1 MYISKLT
8 LANYRNF
15 YRAKVVLD
23 KGVNTIIGANG
34 VGKTNLFRALRLI
47 LDQNM
52 LTSAFRMDRDDFHR
66 GLDDWRGHWIVISAE
81 FKDLSSDEAVQ
92 ALFTHGAGQVD
103 SELVD
108 TATCSLLYRP
118 RKEIR
123 ARLAALEVGDVAGLA
138 RLREEITAEEY
149 EVLFVG
155 RGKADWTNPVVYK
168 ELVGDFEQVR
178 FPALDDLEALGS
190 MLPRQL
196 SLGREVSFAYIPALR
211 DVVGDFQANRLNP
224 LRHLLT
230 MKSGEVDASEF
241 AAITDQVVALNTAIE
256 DWPDVKKVSADIRST
271 IRNIV
276 GDAYSPSSLSIKSNL
291 PDNAQRLFQSLKLF
305 VGEDGE
311 GYEGGI
317 DEMSLGGAN
326 LLYLTLKILEFK
338 YRKERKAVA
347 NFLVIEEPEA
357 HIHNHIQK
365 TLFDRIAY
373 DDAQVIY
380 STHSTQI
387 SEVSNVRRMNVLG
400 RDGRRTEVYEPARGL
415 DDAQVRKL
423 QRYLDAVRTNLLFA
437 NSVILVEGDAEELLL
452 PSLVKMQ
459 FGLSVDELG
468 ISIVNVRSTGFQNVA
483 SIFHDNR
490 IRKKCAVLTDLD
502 APYVPTDPVPEGDA
516 AFVEAALRSA
526 KAGDERAES
535 LRTTFANNGWV
546 ASFFADH
553 TFEVDFIKSGNV
565 EVLVK
570 IVPDVWVSPTK
581 RTEAI
586 EDLRCGLIE
595 RSGRRA
601 LAMAEKVG
609 KGWFAVSVADAI
621 DHTVRLPSY
630 VLDAIAF
637 AAPLLSHENW
647 IRIFLYRIK
656 ALGEGS
662 ASSPSAR
669 TELVDALKEYKKGG
683 ITLDAVSAKYE
694 TCFHDD
700 SLNDVLGRYL

>member
-15 YRAKVVLD
+15 YRANVVLD

-34 VGKTNLFRALRLI
+34 VGKTNLFRALRLM

-52 LTSAFRMDRDDFHR
+52 LTSAFRMDQGDFHR

-103 SELVD
+103 SEAVD

-123 ARLAALEVGDVAGLA
+123 ARLAALAVGDVAGLA
-138 RLREEITAEEY
+138 SLREEITAEEY
-149 EVLFVG
+149 EVIFVG
-155 RGKADWTNPVVYK
+155 RGKADWTNPIVYK
-168 ELVGDFEQVR
+168 GLVGDFEQVR

-196 SLGREVSFAYIPALR
+196 SLGKEVSFAYIPALR

-224 LRHLLT
+224 LRHLLA
-230 MKSGEVDASEF
+230 MQSGEVDASEF
-241 AAITDQVVALNTAIE
+241 AAITDQVTALNTAIE
-256 DWPDVKKVSADIRST
+256 DWPDVQKVSAHIRST
-271 IRNIV
+271 IRDTV
-276 GDAYSPSSLSIKSNL
+276 GEAYSPSSLSIKSNL

-305 VGEDGE
+305 VAEDGE

-365 TLFDRIAY
+365 TLFDRISY
-373 DDAQVIY
+373 DDAQIIY

-400 RDGRRTEVYEPARGL
+400 RDGRRTEVYKPAHGL
-415 DDAQVRKL
+415 NVTQVRKL
-423 QRYLDAVRTNLLFA
+423 QRYLDAVRSNLLFA

-452 PSLVKMQ
+452 PSLIKMQ

-468 ISIVNVRSTGFQNVA
+468 ISIVNVRSTGFENVA
-483 SIFHDNR
+483 SIFHDDR

-502 APYVPTDPVPEGDA
+502 ASYVPTDPVPEGDA
-516 AFVEAALRSA
+516 AFVAAALRSA
-526 KAGDERAES
+526 KAGAERAES
-535 LRTTFANNGWV
+535 LNTTFAGNGWV

-553 TFEVDFIKSGNV
+553 TFEVDFIKSGNA

-570 IVPDVWVSPTK
+570 IVPDVWATPAK
-581 RTEAI
+581 RIEAI
-586 EDLRCGLIE
+586 EDLRSGLVE
-595 RSGRRA
+595 RSGRRV
-601 LAMAEKVG
+601 LTMAEKVG

-621 DHTVRLPSY
+621 DHTVRTPSY
-630 VLDAIAF
+630 ILDAIAF
-637 AAPLLSHENW
+637 AAPILSRENW
-647 IRIFLYRIK
+647 TRIFIYRIK
-656 ALGEGS
+656 VLGKET
-662 ASSPSAR
+662 ASSPFALDEFV
-669 TELVDALKEYKKGG
+669 TALKEHKRGEIALG
-683 ITLDAVSAKYE
+683 LVSDKFKA
-694 TCFHDD
+694 CFPDD
-700 SLNDVLGRYL
+700 SLNDILGRYL